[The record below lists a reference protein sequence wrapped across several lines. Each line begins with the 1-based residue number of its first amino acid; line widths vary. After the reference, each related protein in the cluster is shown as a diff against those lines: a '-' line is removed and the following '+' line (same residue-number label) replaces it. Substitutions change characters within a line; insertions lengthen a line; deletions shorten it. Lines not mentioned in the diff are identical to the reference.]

1 MSQPAL
7 YGHPTGVAEAT
18 TLRPLPAPRAPLH
31 APQGLLPLDLPA
43 GGLPARPEL
52 HLVQGEDDGL
62 GSFAARLAQA
72 VVEVMAGD
80 RGVHQL
86 MRWTTDEVYA
96 DLLQRTTALQRTT
109 PAELRVRRV
118 RAVVRSVRLFRPAP
132 RVAELSVHVRH
143 GERSRAIAA
152 RLERIEGRWRCT
164 VLEFG

>member
-7 YGHPTGVAEAT
+7 HGHPTGVAGAT
-18 TLRPLPAPRAPLH
+18 TLRPLPTPRVPVH
-31 APQGLLPLDLPA
+31 APQAVLPLELPA

-52 HLVQGEDDGL
+52 HLVQGTEDGL
-62 GSFAARLAQA
+62 TGFAARLAQA
-72 VVEVMAGD
+72 VVEVMGGD

-96 DLLQRTTALQRTT
+96 DLLRRTAALQRTT

-118 RAVVRSVRLFRPAP
+118 RAVVRSVRLFRPGPGA
-132 RVAELSVHVRH
+132 AELSVHVRH